1 MAFGA
6 GRGGAPGTFIYEGAI
21 ATTANVAS
29 FNTTYMMVD
38 APDTTLVTQ
47 FPFNRPIAISSLNEY
62 ENLIGTLPTTGG
74 PELTSY
80 YSVKAFFQQA
90 AVADLR
96 VTRVGTPSVIQN
108 LAFNPGANK
117 DDGVNAPS
125 ALQKGDI
132 VYLKLSVNG
141 VELGETNAAGAWL
154 GVPVNI
160 PANYIPGDI
169 TNNLKIST
177 AMRDAAKL
185 AIEAN
190 ADINAGAYIREVG
203 VGSPACTECAWLDI
217 TGRVFNSQVELIN
230 SNSRTGNQFIFAS
243 NAYAI
248 SNVSESAQT
257 VYDWIQCTRTA
268 FDDPKLPQGYLA
280 APAAF
285 TIYDQQDR
293 VNLGQTMEEV
303 SSDPNHKWMA
313 VVDCGPF
320 DVTSIEKYKDYKE
333 ADVAKGFEFGG
344 KYLVDNVIYEW
355 TDTDPLNFTEANY
368 DPNSAGNSANSALA
382 DGARRSLEDDRII
395 RSSTA
400 ASTAADA
407 IVLDTAWPSDLLSGE
422 IVEISLFIN
431 EPSPIAPTYND
442 VYTGVTG
449 AALTGT
455 FYAIAPSTSGTI
467 DTGLK
472 LATSRTRA
480 LANQGIDII
489 TAGTPN
495 GGGMLVVE
503 YATPSF
509 DFNVTLKGQVSNVIE
524 VNNNNGS
531 SFNTKHFP
539 ATLQKPTTEFDFQ
552 ATLRQLTDPSQSIF
566 VGGVTTKYFNQN
578 SVTTATSSITVA
590 AHGYSTGDPV
600 NLYQVPSALVP
611 AGLTTGTT
619 YYVIKTDDNTIQL
632 AASAADAQAGTNVTI
647 TGTGTDSSTVD
658 SPLGANAQS
667 VLTQGGDVMFF
678 SADHGLSTSEKIFF
692 TGSIG
697 NATSNQV
704 VGSTALSQT
713 LYYVKTDDR
722 NLFRLAPSSSDLA
735 AGVFIDAP
743 VSPITTST
751 VTRFYRALTSA
762 TANTSTFSDAGII
775 RYIRGRK
782 YQMDVTL
789 SVFNV
794 KDESNSGVQ
803 SGAQNPYGVAYT
815 ADVSTDFRISSI
827 QNPVG
832 IAEYP
837 LNAAAVDTAADA
849 LTITGHGYTIGQA
862 LTLGTAVGAT
872 LATGL
877 NENTQ
882 YFAIVVDANTIKLA
896 LTVAAAGAGTAVDIT
911 TTGVDNAA
919 AVQFLISKDS
929 SPFTY
934 TYTEDTLAVPLNNAR
949 DFAGGNNFYCTPLS
963 TGDQANAGLEEI
975 FAVVVV
981 QEGSTRT
988 TAYGSD
994 IEIEFVEPSTEVP
1007 DALFNYD
1014 AVTGSVVMSEGL
1026 RGVNNNGDPQV
1037 VVVEKGMDD
1046 HSNLF
1051 AESQKYSTTQGFL
1064 AYYAPYLLNDVG
1076 VYVPPTGFVTGF
1088 AMKRYRD
1095 EIAGFRLPPAGA
1107 KYAVAGARGVQ
1118 VEITTGMQDVS
1129 NPYGLNA
1136 LRQLPGYS
1144 ETDPDTGITYGP
1156 IFIWGART
1164 RVNPANAEQALY
1176 KFVNTRVILNVIYG
1190 TLENALDNQIFNII
1204 DGRAVTFNQIRTLVS
1219 NTLYSNFYVPGAL
1232 FGAGAADAF
1241 DVVVDD
1247 RNNPAAN
1254 LDNGLVNVQIFVV
1267 PVPTLE
1273 RIEID
1278 LLRVSIGGI
1287 KTAQVNLG
1295 Y

>member
-21 ATTANVAS
+21 ANTANVAS

-38 APDTTLVTQ
+38 APDTSLVTR
-47 FPFNRPIAISSLNEY
+47 FPYNRPIAISSLNEY

-125 ALQKGDI
+125 ALQKGDL
-132 VYLKLSVNG
+132 VYIKLLVNG
-141 VELGETNAAGAWL
+141 VELGETNAAGAWV
-154 GVPVNI
+154 GVPVTI

-169 TNNLKIST
+169 TNNLQIST
-177 AMRDAAKL
+177 AMRDAAKV

-190 ADINAGAYIREVG
+190 ADINAGAYIRETG

-248 SNVSESAQT
+248 TNVSESAQT
-257 VYDWIQCTRTA
+257 VYDWIQCVRSA
-268 FDDPKLPQGYLA
+268 FDDPKLPQGYLT

-285 TIYDQQDR
+285 TIYDQQGR
-293 VNLGQTMEEV
+293 VNLGQSMEEV
-303 SSDPNHKWMA
+303 CSDPNHKWMA
-313 VVDCGPF
+313 LVDCGPF
-320 DVTSIEKYKDYKE
+320 YVTSIEKYKDYKE
-333 ADVAKGFEFGG
+333 ADVAEGFELGG

-368 DPNSAGNSANSALA
+368 DAASAGNSANSALA
-382 DGARRSLEDDRII
+382 DGDRRALEDDRII
-395 RSSTA
+395 RSSTV
-400 ASTAADA
+400 ASTAANVV
-407 IVLDTAWPSDLLSGE
+407 VLDTAWPADLPSGE
-422 IVEISLFIN
+422 IVEVSLFIN
-431 EPSPIAPTYND
+431 EPTPIAPTYND

-449 AALTGT
+449 APLIGT
-455 FYAIAPSTSGTI
+455 FYAIAPATSGTI

-495 GGGMLVVE
+495 GGGMLVLK
-503 YATPSF
+503 YATASWGF
-509 DFNVTLKGQVSNVIE
+509 DVTLRGQTSNVIE
-524 VNNNNGS
+524 VNNNNGA
-531 SFNTKHFP
+531 SFNTKHLP
-539 ATLQKPTTEFDFQ
+539 ATLQKPTNEFDFR
-552 ATLRQLTDPSQSIF
+552 ATVRQLTDPSQSIF
-566 VGGVTTKYFNQN
+566 VGGVTTKYFNQA
-578 SVTTATSSITVA
+578 SVVTATSSITVP
-590 AHGYSTGDPV
+590 AHSYSTGDPV

-611 AGLTTGTT
+611 AGLTSGTT

-632 AASAADAQAGTNVTI
+632 AATAVDAQAGTNITI
-647 TGTGTDSSTVD
+647 TGTGTDSATVD

-667 VLTQGGDVMFF
+667 VLTQGGDIMVF

-692 TGSIG
+692 SGSIG

-704 VGSTALSQT
+704 VGSTNLTQT
-713 LYYVKTDDR
+713 LYYVKRDDR

-743 VSPITTST
+743 ASVITTT
-751 VTRFYRALTSA
+751 AVTRFYRALSTA
-762 TANTSTFSDAGII
+762 TPASSFSDAGIL
-775 RYIRGRK
+775 RYVRGRK

-794 KDESNSGVQ
+794 KDESGFGVQ
-803 SGAQNPYGVAYT
+803 SGANNPYGVAYT

-832 IAEYP
+832 VAEYSV
-837 LNAAAVDTAADA
+837 NAAAIGTTSDSI
-849 LTITGHGYTIGQA
+849 TITDHGYTVGQA
-862 LTLGTAVGAT
+862 LTIGTAVGAT
-872 LATGL
+872 LAAGL

-882 YFAIVVDANTIKLA
+882 YFAIVPSADTLKFATSVAN
-896 LTVAAAGAGTAVDIT
+896 AGAGTAVDIT
-911 TTGVDNAA
+911 TTGTDNTAG
-919 AVQFLISKDS
+919 VQFLVAKDS
-929 SPFTY
+929 SPFTF
-934 TYTEDTLAVPLNNAR
+934 TYTEDTNAVPLNNAR

-963 TGDQANAGLEEI
+963 TGDQPNAGLEEI
-975 FAVVVV
+975 FAMVVV
-981 QEGSTRT
+981 QEGNTRT
-988 TAYGSD
+988 TAYGSSV
-994 IEIEFVEPSTEVP
+994 EIEFVEPSTEVP
-1007 DALFNYD
+1007 DGLFNFD
-1014 AVTGSVVMSEGL
+1014 AVTGAVVMSEAL
-1026 RGVNNNGDPQV
+1026 RGVNNNGNPQV

-1064 AYYAPYLLNDVG
+1064 AYYAPYLLNDLG

-1156 IFIWGART
+1156 IFIWGSRT